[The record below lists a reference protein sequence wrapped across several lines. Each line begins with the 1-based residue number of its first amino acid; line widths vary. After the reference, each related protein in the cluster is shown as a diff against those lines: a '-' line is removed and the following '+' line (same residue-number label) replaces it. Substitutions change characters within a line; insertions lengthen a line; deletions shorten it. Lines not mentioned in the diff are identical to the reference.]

1 MANTPGDL
9 ASTALQL
16 QRATRALQEAWAE
29 TRLEWHDSTAAD
41 FERIY
46 LEPLLPQLRLV
57 LAAVAEMD
65 ELFHQATRDLES

>member
-1 MANTPGDL
+1 MSGGPADL
-9 ASTALQL
+9 ASSALQL

-29 TRLEWHDSTAAD
+29 TRLEWSDATAAD

-65 ELFHQATRDLES
+65 ELFHQAHRDLES